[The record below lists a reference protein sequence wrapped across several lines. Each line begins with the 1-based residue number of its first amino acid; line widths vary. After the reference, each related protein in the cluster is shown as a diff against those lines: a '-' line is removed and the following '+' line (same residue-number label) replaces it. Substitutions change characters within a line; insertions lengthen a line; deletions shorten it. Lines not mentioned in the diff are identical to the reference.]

1 MSPTAAPVRVETI
14 TDAAGLAALG
24 AAGWDDLVHAMP
36 RPSPFLLHGLV
47 EEWWRTFGEG
57 RRLAVVAAFRGDALA
72 GLLPA
77 MVERRHGLRTARLV
91 GGHESALG
99 DVMLAAGEPAAT
111 AALLVDELRRQPFD
125 LLDVFGLPAGSRL
138 VEAAGDELAVI
149 ERVEAPV
156 LLMPDGF
163 EAAYRAKTDAKK
175 RNLHRRRRRQL
186 GELGTLDVTVAR
198 DAADLAPALEE
209 AFRLHDLRWAG
220 RPDGSTFGTPHGKE
234 FHRAAIAR
242 LAEIDAARIVH
253 VRVDGRPVAFHY
265 YFALAGTMYVH
276 RLAFDPAP
284 AIARLSPGLVAT
296 LETLQAASDEGL
308 TRVEYLGGDERYKL
322 ELSDTLEPLHQAV
335 GLTRNPAGALGAHAT
350 LGVIAARKRLKRSAR
365 LRAAYTRTAGAASR
379 LRRAA

>member
-1 MSPTAAPVRVETI
+1 MSATAAPVRLETI
-14 TDAAGLAALG
+14 TGAEGLAALA
-24 AAGWDDLVHAMP
+24 AAGWDDLVRAMP

-47 EEWWRTFGEG
+47 EEWWRAFGDG
-57 RRLAVVAAFRGDALA
+57 RRLAVGAAWRGDSLV

-77 MVERRHGLRTARLV
+77 MVERRHGLRTARLL

-99 DVMLAAGEPAAT
+99 DAMLAAGEPVAT
-111 AALLVDELRRQPFD
+111 AAALLDELRRQPFD

-138 VEAAGDELAVI
+138 VAAAGEELTVI

-156 LLMPDGF
+156 LFMPDGF

-186 GELGTLDVTVAR
+186 GELGALDVTVAR
-198 DAADLAPALEE
+198 DAADLGPALED

-220 RPDGSTFGTPHGKE
+220 RPDGSSFGTPRGKE

-253 VRVDGRPVAFHY
+253 VRLDGRPVAFHY
-265 YFALAGTMYVH
+265 YFALGETMYVH

-322 ELSDTLEPLHQAV
+322 ELSDVLEPLHQAV
-335 GLTRNPAGALGAHAT
+335 GLARNPAGALAAHAT

-365 LRAAYTRTAGAASR
+365 LRTAYTRTAGAASR